1 MKISR
6 LVLIACMLVLATGL
20 ARAQLQSGA
29 DSLAGTWSGSLV
41 MGRDTFAMTFNIT
54 WDGSAYGA
62 TFISQ
67 EMGIYGMPAKTVE
80 LNNNRI
86 LIEMDILAA
95 EYTGRIRY
103 TDSGDAVRMI
113 DGEWFQE
120 GEMVP
125 VVLQPATSL

>member
-1 MKISR
+1 MKLSR
-6 LVLIACMLVLATGL
+6 IVIIPCILILIAGM

-29 DSLAGTWSGSLV
+29 DSLAGIWNGSLV
-41 MGRDTFAMTFNIT
+41 FGRDSFAMSFTIT
-54 WDGSAYGA
+54 WDGSTYGA
-62 TFISQ
+62 TLISQ
-67 EMGIYGMPAKTVE
+67 EMGIYGMPAKAVE

-95 EYTGRIRY
+95 QYTGRIRY
-103 TDSGDAVRMI
+103 NDAGDAVRMI

-125 VVLQPATSL
+125 VILQPATSL